1 MSLGLGTTSIFG
13 TGCRYQV
20 PTRTHEDTN
29 GATQDLC
36 VMVRMGDREIRMIAG
51 VIAHRVLEGIMIK
64 LGRDSS
70 SFTLRDTTCHKDVK
84 VVFKLDFRLFSDRG
98 IRLNLCIFL

>member
-20 PTRTHEDTN
+20 PTRTHGDTT
-29 GATQDLC
+29 GSTQDLC
-36 VMVRMGDREIRMIAG
+36 VMDRMGDKEIRMTAG

-64 LGRDSS
+64 LVR
-70 SFTLRDTTCHKDVK
+70 
-84 VVFKLDFRLFSDRG
+84 
-98 IRLNLCIFL
+98 